1 MAEIKEVMTEHKK
14 DESRRVAQHK
24 LAYEF
29 VELIHGLG
37 EAQKAEQQHRQL
49 FSRDLS
55 IKDLRTIEEQSSQ
68 NQAPPGSSEVTG
80 AVPTYSSDINPSLN
94 KYAPQTNAENMGAM
108 RMKLPESLVRMQ
120 PMSKI
125 LWSAGLT
132 ASRSEAQRLINN
144 GGAHIGSQSDRTG
157 RMGDALSFAPITT
170 WKPEDTERYV
180 IDGNLLI
187 LRVGKWKI
195 KIIDIVSDDVF
206 KSMGLS
212 CPGWKENEE
221 EQAGKFDY
229 KVEQQKRAEFMTQKR
244 AERNGREAR

>member
-1 MAEIKEVMTEHKK
+1 MIDHKK

-24 LAYEF
+24 LAFEF
-29 VELIHGLG
+29 VELVHGLG

-55 IKDLRTIEEQSSQ
+55 IKDLRTTEEQPSQ
-68 NQAPPGSSEVTG
+68 DHAPPGTSEPNG
-80 AVPTYSSDINPSLN
+80 AVPAYSSDINPSLN
-94 KYAPQTNAENMGAM
+94 KYAPQTNSENMGAM

-120 PMSKI
+120 PISKI

-144 GGAHIGSQSDRTG
+144 GGAHIGSKSDRTG
-157 RMGDALSFAPITT
+157 GMGNALSFAPITT

-195 KIIDIVSDDVF
+195 KIIDIVSDEIF
-206 KSMGLS
+206 ESMGLS
-212 CPGWKENEE
+212 CPGWKENKG
-221 EQAGKFDY
+221 EQAGKLDY
-229 KVEQQKRAEFMTQKR
+229 KVEQQKRAEFMKQKR
-244 AERNGREAR
+244 VQRNSREARRF